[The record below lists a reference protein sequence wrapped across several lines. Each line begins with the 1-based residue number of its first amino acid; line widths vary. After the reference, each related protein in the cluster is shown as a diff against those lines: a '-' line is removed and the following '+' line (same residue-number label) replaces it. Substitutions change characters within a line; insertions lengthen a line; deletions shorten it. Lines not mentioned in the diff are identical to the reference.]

1 MGRAERRKTERIKR
15 IEEWKNKILV
25 TREELNKMKE
35 DLSYRAS
42 GYSTENLM
50 MCFAL
55 TLSRKGYTHE
65 DIIDNLQYINY
76 LMDDIL
82 SGKHTMEEYSKEL
95 EDSTG
100 IIIKCKEE

>member
-1 MGRAERRKTERIKR
+1 
-15 IEEWKNKILV
+15 
-25 TREELNKMKE
+25 
-35 DLSYRAS
+35 
-42 GYSTENLM
+42 M

>member
-1 MGRAERRKTERIKR
+1 MRCPKCNSNVYSHHQKINESGTEIKR
-15 IEEWKNKILV
+15 DYACRKCKYVFKTIELI
-25 TREELNKMKE
+25 
-35 DLSYRAS
+35 
-42 GYSTENLM
+42 
-50 MCFAL
+50 
-55 TLSRKGYTHE
+55 
-65 DIIDNLQYINY
+65 IIDNSQYIDY